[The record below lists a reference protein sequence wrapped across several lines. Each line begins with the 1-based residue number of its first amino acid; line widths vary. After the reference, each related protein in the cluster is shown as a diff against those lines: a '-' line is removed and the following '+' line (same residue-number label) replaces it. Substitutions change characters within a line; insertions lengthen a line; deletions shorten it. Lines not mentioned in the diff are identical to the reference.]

1 MIMKKTLALCSLGVA
16 MALPVSAADY
26 TFDKA
31 HTNVQFGVS
40 HNGLSNFLGQFQD
53 FSGTFDIN
61 EEDLTQSSFEVV
73 IQTASVD
80 TDVPALDDH
89 LKNADFFDVG
99 KYPQMRFKSER
110 IVQVTANKYAVEG
123 QLTMLDKT
131 LPVTLDAQ
139 LNFQG
144 RHPLADFF
152 PVYDTRY
159 LGFSA
164 TASIRRT
171 DFGMTTYAPMLGD
184 QVNITLEA
192 ELKRKQ

>member
-1 MIMKKTLALCSLGVA
+1 MKKTLALCSLGLV
-16 MALPVSAADY
+16 MALPATAADY
-26 TFDKA
+26 EFDKA
-31 HTNVQFGVS
+31 HTNVQFGIS

-53 FSGTFDIN
+53 FTGKFDID
-61 EEDLTQSSFEVV
+61 EKDLTKSSFDV
-73 IQTASVD
+73 IIKTASVD

-89 LKNADFFDVG
+89 LKNADFFDVN
-99 KYPQMRFKSER
+99 KYPEMRFKSER
-110 IVQVTANKYAVEG
+110 IVQISADKYAVEG

-131 LPVTLDAQ
+131 LPVTLDTR

-152 PVYDTRY
+152 PAYDTQY

-171 DFGMTTYAPMLGD
+171 EFGMMTYAPMLAD

>member
-1 MIMKKTLALCSLGVA
+1 MKKTLALCSLGLV
-16 MALPVSAADY
+16 MALPAAAADY
-26 TFDKA
+26 EFDKA
-31 HTNVQFGVS
+31 HTNVQFGIS

-53 FSGTFDIN
+53 FAGKFDID
-61 EEDLTQSSFEVV
+61 EKDLTKSAFDVV
-73 IQTASVD
+73 IKTASVD

-89 LKNADFFDVG
+89 LKNADFFDVN
-99 KYPQMRFKSER
+99 KYPEIRFKSER
-110 IVQVTANKYAVEG
+110 IVQISADKYAVEG

-131 LPVTLDAQ
+131 LPVTLDAR

-152 PVYDTRY
+152 PAYDTQY

-171 DFGMTTYAPMLGD
+171 EFGMMTYAPMLAD